1 MEGEE
6 QGAAVETASPAVTDS
21 GADPSSQAT
30 TPPVQPQPPAEPQ
43 VPFHQHPR
51 FQQLIRDG
59 QLSRQ
64 TIQELK
70 QQNEQ
75 YQAKL
80 AEIERKQNQGQSTPE
95 EEEELRKAG
104 TALERILMRNPEA
117 LDRILSQHPKFKTLA
132 ENADKLLASQTGM
145 QQLQQSQSQALMRQA
160 QSHIHELAKQAG
172 LPQTP
177 EYLTR
182 LVRLVAAEAQA
193 IEGGNQRFSQGDLS
207 VLDEGFK
214 ALQGNFLNHTQRAG
228 TAGLLQTK
236 SRTSALP
243 PAPRGGAA
251 GPPGLSKFDPSKPN
265 AVRDRFAEMANHA
278 SQMIAEN
285 SKE

>member
-6 QGAAVETASPAVTDS
+6 QGAAVETASPTVSDPAV
-21 GADPSSQAT
+21 DPSSQAT
-30 TPPVQPQPPAEPQ
+30 TPPAQPQEQQ

-51 FQQLIRDG
+51 FQELIRDR
-59 QLSRQ
+59 QVSRQ
-64 TIQELK
+64 TIAQM
-70 QQNEQ
+70 QQQLEQ
-75 YQAKL
+75 QQAKF
-80 AEIERKQNQGQSTPE
+80 AELERKQNQGRTSPE
-95 EEEELRKAG
+95 EDEQLRQAG
-104 TALERILMRNPEA
+104 TALERIIMSNPEM
-117 LDRILSQHPKFKTLA
+117 LDRLLSAHPQFKA
-132 ENADKLLASQTGM
+132 WKENADKLLATTGQT
-145 QQLQQSQSQALMRQA
+145 QQLQQAQSQALMRQA
-160 QSHIHELAKQAG
+160 TSHIHGLAKEAG

-177 EYLTR
+177 EYLQR

-236 SRTSALP
+236 SRTQSLP

-251 GPPGLSKFDPSKPN
+251 GPPGLPKFDPKTMT
-265 AVRDRFAEMANHA
+265 VQDRMNDFRKASAAILAEG
-278 SQMIAEN
+278 